1 MLGAVGSVVGMA
13 AGVAGGA
20 VTSAGYKKQAAQMR
34 VMRDANYKLAT
45 QKAAVKQSEGAVAYS
60 EKSREGE
67 LAAGTARAGI
77 AEMGGSTTSSG
88 GLMHVVRMDLR
99 KDYLAAT
106 EQFKYLDEE
115 RDIRNKARMDWYEAN
130 IQIEAAETQAKA
142 AMIGGFG

>member
-20 VTSAGYKKQAAQMR
+20 VTAAGYKKQAAQMR
-34 VMRDANYKLAT
+34 VMRQYNWDRRVE
-45 QKAAVKQSEGAVAYS
+45 QAAVKQSEGGVAYA
-60 EKSREGE
+60 EKAREGE

-115 RDIRNKARMDWYEAN
+115 RNIRNQAKADWYEAN
-130 IQIEAAETQAKA
+130 IQIEAAETKAKA